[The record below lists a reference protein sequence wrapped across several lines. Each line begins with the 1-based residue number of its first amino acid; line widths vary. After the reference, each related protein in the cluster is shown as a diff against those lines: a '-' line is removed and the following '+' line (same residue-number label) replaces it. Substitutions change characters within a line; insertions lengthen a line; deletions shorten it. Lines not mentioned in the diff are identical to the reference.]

1 MPTEPDHDHV
11 DMKTLEEVERLLT
24 SIDFVSAEELLSKAG
39 PDQWSAAPRRHPA
52 NHAFDASSAQGQA
65 PLPKRA

>member
-1 MPTEPDHDHV
+1 MPSEPDHDHV
-11 DMKTLEEVERLLT
+11 DMRTLEEVERLLT

-39 PDQWSAAPRRHPA
+39 SDDWSAAPRRHPA
-52 NHAFDASSAQGQA
+52 NHTFDRSSVEGQA